1 MNDLA
6 FRVAEI
12 LVHNK
17 DYFRHSM
24 ALEYIK
30 TKSMDKKDAIPFIE
44 DTLMLKIA
52 ENTKFSPAEIEEA
65 FCDERVKIV
74 ISKCFTREFQYEH

>member
-1 MNDLA
+1 MNEIA
-6 FRVAEI
+6 YRIAEV

-24 ALEYIK
+24 SLEYIK
-30 TKSMDKKDAIPFIE
+30 SKNMDKKDAILYIE
-44 DTLMLKIA
+44 DALMLKIA
-52 ENTKFSPAEIEEA
+52 ENTKFSPVEIEEA
-65 FCDERVKIV
+65 FCDERVKVV